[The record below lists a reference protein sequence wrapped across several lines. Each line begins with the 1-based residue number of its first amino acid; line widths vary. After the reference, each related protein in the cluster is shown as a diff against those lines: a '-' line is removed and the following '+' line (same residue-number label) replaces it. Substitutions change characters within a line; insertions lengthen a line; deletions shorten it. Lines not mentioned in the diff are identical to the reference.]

1 MSPDKRRVAAI
12 FSAVREESVM
22 RRIEEV
28 MSTGV
33 TVVSPEQPLQ
43 EAARL
48 MADLDVGSLP
58 VCDGRRL
65 LGIVTDRDITVR
77 AIAAGR
83 GVDTPVREIMS
94 GEVIYATSDQPV
106 EDVMREMAEAQ
117 VRRIPVVDADRK
129 LVGIVSLGDLALE
142 EEQDVDKTLREVSK
156 PG

>member
-1 MSPDKRRVAAI
+1 
-12 FSAVREESVM
+12 M
-22 RRIEEV
+22 RTIEEV

-58 VCDGRRL
+58 VCDGKRL

-77 AIAAGR
+77 AIAEGR
-83 GVDTPVREIMS
+83 GVDTPVREVMS

>member
-1 MSPDKRRVAAI
+1 
-12 FSAVREESVM
+12 M
-22 RRIEEV
+22 RTIEEV

-58 VCDGRRL
+58 VCDGKRL

-77 AIAAGR
+77 AIAEGR

-94 GEVIYATSDQPV
+94 SEVIYATSDQPV
-106 EDVMREMAEAQ
+106 EDVMREMSEAQ